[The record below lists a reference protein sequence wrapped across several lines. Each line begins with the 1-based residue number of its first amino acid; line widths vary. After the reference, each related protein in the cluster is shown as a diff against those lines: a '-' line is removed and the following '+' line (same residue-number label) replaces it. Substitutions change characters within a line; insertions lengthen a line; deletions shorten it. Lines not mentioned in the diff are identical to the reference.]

1 MTNSLRQFF
10 MALPT
15 KLREEDKVKHMV
27 WSFWLTL
34 AALMVWPALLAF
46 AAVFLLGLAKECW
59 DYRYGSGFCLFDM
72 TGNFF
77 RQPGRAAGRFRFFR
91 DFFRLMHIQSSAF

>member
-46 AAVFLLGLAKECW
+46 ALVFLLGLAKECW
-59 DYRYGSGFCLFDM
+59 DFRYGSGFCLFDM
-72 TGNFF
+72 MGNFLGSLGGLLVGF
-77 RQPGRAAGRFRFFR
+77 VF
-91 DFFRLMHIQSSAF
+91 SAIFLG

>member
-34 AALMVWPALLAF
+34 AALVLWPAPLAF
-46 AAVFLLGLAKECW
+46 AAVFLLGLVKECW

-72 TGNFF
+72 MGNFI
-77 RQPGRAAGRFRFFR
+77 G
-91 DFFRLMHIQSSAF
+91 SSAGLLCGLVFFAIFEC

>member
-1 MTNSLRQFF
+1 MTNSLSQFF
-10 MALPT
+10 KALPV

-34 AALMVWPALLAF
+34 AALILWPAPLAF
-46 AAVFLLGLAKECW
+46 AAVFLLGLVKECW

-72 TGNFF
+72 MGNFL
-77 RQPGRAAGRFRFFR
+77 GSLAGLLCGLGF
-91 DFFRLMHIQSSAF
+91 SAIFLS

>member
-1 MTNSLRQFF
+1 MTNSLCQFF
-10 MALPT
+10 MKLPT

-34 AALMVWPALLAF
+34 AALMVWPALLAC

-59 DYRYGSGFCLFDM
+59 DYRYGSGFCVFDM
-72 TGNFF
+72 MGNFLGSLGGLLVVF
-77 RQPGRAAGRFRFFR
+77 VFSAIFPG
-91 DFFRLMHIQSSAF
+91 

>member
-34 AALMVWPALLAF
+34 GALVLWPAPLAF
-46 AAVFLLGLAKECW
+46 AAVFLLGLVKECW

-72 TGNFF
+72 TGNFI
-77 RQPGRAAGRFRFFR
+77 GSSVGLLCGLVFFA
-91 DFFRLMHIQSSAF
+91 IVEC

>member
-1 MTNSLRQFF
+1 MTNSLCQFF

-34 AALMVWPALLAF
+34 AALMVWPALLAC
-46 AAVFLLGLAKECW
+46 AVVLLLGLAKECW
-59 DYRYGSGFCLFDM
+59 DFCYGSGFCLFDM
-72 TGNFF
+72 TGNFVGILGGLLVGF
-77 RQPGRAAGRFRFFR
+77 VF
-91 DFFRLMHIQSSAF
+91 SAIFLG

>member
-34 AALMVWPALLAF
+34 TALVLWPAPLAF
-46 AAVFLLGLAKECW
+46 LAVFLLGLAKECW

-72 TGNFF
+72 MGNFL
-77 RQPGRAAGRFRFFR
+77 GSLAGLLCGLGF
-91 DFFRLMHIQSSAF
+91 SAIFLN

>member
-1 MTNSLRQFF
+1 MVNSLRQFF
-10 MALPT
+10 MALPA

-34 AALMVWPALLAF
+34 AALMVWPVLLAF

-59 DYRYGSGFCLFDM
+59 DFRYGSGFCLFDM
-72 TGNFF
+72 MGNVLGSLGGLLVGFVF
-77 RQPGRAAGRFRFFR
+77 
-91 DFFRLMHIQSSAF
+91 SAIFLG

>member
-1 MTNSLRQFF
+1 MRFSIYQFF
-10 MALPT
+10 RVLPV

-34 AALMVWPALLAF
+34 AALLVWSMPLAF

-59 DYRYGSGFCLFDM
+59 DSRYGSGFCLFDM
-72 TGNFF
+72 AGNCV
-77 RQPGRAAGRFRFFR
+77 GSAGGLLCGLGF
-91 DFFRLMHIQSSAF
+91 SALFL

>member
-1 MTNSLRQFF
+1 MTNSLSQFF
-10 MALPT
+10 KALPV

-34 AALMVWPALLAF
+34 AALILWPAPLAF
-46 AAVFLLGLAKECW
+46 AAVFLLGLVKECW

-72 TGNFF
+72 MGNFLGSLVGLLCGLGF
-77 RQPGRAAGRFRFFR
+77 
-91 DFFRLMHIQSSAF
+91 SAIFLS